1 MKRLKEH
8 LLILLLSSVCFTSL
22 SAQTDAE
29 RKFLASA
36 DSLNTQLLNAYTG
49 KDYPATEALCQKV
62 IDLYDAHASQLAEG
76 YAYFKYSSYYT
87 MASVQAI
94 QGKKQEAVS
103 NLFKALNSNKME
115 VSYNRVVNDED
126 LKDILDAPELQPA
139 LKRLKETTDYLYILQ
154 NAPEYTRTQ
163 PADSLP
169 RITYAQADEPDLK
182 RVRDYFRLDSVA
194 VAGDELATIKRILT
208 YIHDKI
214 RHDGQNGN
222 PTGGNN
228 SINFAEACKDGS
240 RGLNCRGL
248 ATVLN
253 ECYLS
258 MGIPSRVITCMP
270 KRYINDC
277 HVINAVY
284 SSTLGKWLWI
294 DPTNN
299 AWVTDEQGNLLS
311 IQEVRARLR
320 SGQPVRVNEEA
331 NWNNEKKTTTEE
343 YLYEYMAKNLFY
355 LESWTR
361 YGFNTESDYENLI
374 NYIFLQP
381 TGCDSKQ
388 RNPRNFSVNDDRYF
402 WQPPHA
408 GSCPQLQK

>member
-1 MKRLKEH
+1 MKRLKGH
-8 LLILLLSSVCFTSL
+8 LLILLLSLICFTSL

-29 RKFLASA
+29 RKFLAAA
-36 DSLNTQLLNAYTG
+36 DSLNAQFFDAYTG
-49 KDYPATEALCQKV
+49 KDYPAAEALCQKI
-62 IDLYDAHASQLAEG
+62 IDLYDAQATQLAEG
-76 YAYFKYSSYYT
+76 YAYFKYASYYN
-87 MASVQAI
+87 MASIQAI
-94 QGKKQEAVS
+94 QGKKQEATN
-103 NLFKALNSNKME
+103 NLLKALDSGKLE
-115 VSYNRVVNDED
+115 ISYSRITNDED

-154 NAPEYTRTQ
+154 NAPEYTHTQ
-163 PADSLP
+163 SVDSLP
-169 RITYAQADEPDLK
+169 QIVYAQADEPDLK
-182 RVRDYFRLDSVA
+182 RVRDYFQLDSV
-194 VAGDELATIKRILT
+194 VVPGDELATIKSILT

-222 PTGGNN
+222 PKGGNN

-240 RGLNCRGL
+240 CGLNCRGL

-270 KRYINDC
+270 KTYISDC

-299 AWVTDEQGNLLS
+299 AWVMDEQGNLQS
-311 IQEVRARLR
+311 VQEVRARLR
-320 SGQPVRVNEEA
+320 SGLPVQVNEEA
-331 NWNNEKKTTTEE
+331 NWNNEKKTTTED

-361 YGFNTESDYENLI
+361 YGFNTESDHENLI

-381 TGCDSKQ
+381 TGCDSGQ
-388 RNPRNFSVNDDRYF
+388 RNPRNYSVNDDRYF
-402 WQPPHA
+402 WQA
-408 GSCPQLQK
+408 PQ

>member
-1 MKRLKEH
+1 MKRLKGH
-8 LLILLLSSVCFTSL
+8 LLILLLSLVCFTSL

-29 RKFLASA
+29 RKFMAVV
-36 DSLNTQLLNAYTG
+36 DSLNAQLLDAYTG
-49 KDYPATEALCQKV
+49 KDYPAAEAICRKI
-62 IDLYDAHASQLAEG
+62 IDFYDAHAAQLAEG
-76 YAYFKYSSYYT
+76 YAYFKYSSYYN
-87 MASVQAI
+87 MACVQAK
-94 QGKKQEAVS
+94 QGKKQEAAS
-103 NLFKALNSNKME
+103 NLLKALDSGKME
-115 VSYNRVVNDED
+115 MSYSKITHEED
-126 LKDILDAPELQPA
+126 LKGILDAAELQPA
-139 LKRLKETTDYLYILQ
+139 LQRLKETTDYLYILQ
-154 NAPEYTRTQ
+154 HAPEYTRTQ

-169 RITYAQADEPDLK
+169 RIVYAQADEPDLK

-208 YIHDKI
+208 YIHNKI

-222 PTGGNN
+222 PTDGYN

-270 KRYINDC
+270 KTYINDC

-299 AWVTDEQGNLLS
+299 AWVTDDQGNLLS

-331 NWNNEKKTTTEE
+331 NWNNERKTTTEA

-361 YGFNTESDYENLI
+361 YGFNTERDRENPI

-381 TGCDSKQ
+381 TGCDSDQ
-388 RNPRNFSVNDDRYF
+388 RNPRNLSVNDDRYF
-402 WQPPHA
+402 WQVP
-408 GSCPQLQK
+408 L

>member
-1 MKRLKEH
+1 MKRLKGH
-8 LLILLLSSVCFTSL
+8 LLILLLSLVCFTSL

-29 RKFLASA
+29 RKFMAVV
-36 DSLNTQLLNAYTG
+36 DSLNAQLLDAYTG
-49 KDYPATEALCQKV
+49 KDYPAAEAICRKI
-62 IDLYDAHASQLAEG
+62 IDFYDAHAAQLAEG
-76 YAYFKYSSYYT
+76 YAYFKYSSYYN
-87 MASVQAI
+87 MACVQAK
-94 QGKKQEAVS
+94 QGKKQEAAS
-103 NLFKALNSNKME
+103 NLLKALDSGKME
-115 VSYNRVVNDED
+115 MSYSKITHEED
-126 LKDILDAPELQPA
+126 LKDILDVAELQPA
-139 LKRLKETTDYLYILQ
+139 LQRLKETTDYLYILQ
-154 NAPEYTRTQ
+154 HAPEYTRTQ

-169 RITYAQADEPDLK
+169 RIGYAQADEPDLK

-208 YIHDKI
+208 YIHNKI

-222 PTGGNN
+222 PTGGYN

-270 KRYINDC
+270 KTYINDC

-299 AWVTDEQGNLLS
+299 AWVTDDQGNLLS

-331 NWNNEKKTTTEE
+331 NWNNERKATTEA

-361 YGFNTESDYENLI
+361 YGFNTESDRENPI

-381 TGCDSKQ
+381 TGCDSDQ
-388 RNPRNFSVNDDRYF
+388 RNPRNLSVNDDRYF
-402 WQPPHA
+402 WQAPR
-408 GSCPQLQK
+408 

>member
-1 MKRLKEH
+1 MKRLKT
-8 LLILLLSSVCFTSL
+8 ILLNLLLALVIPASL

-29 RKFLASA
+29 RKFMASV
-36 DSLNTQLLNAYTG
+36 DSLNTQFINAYTG
-49 KDYPATEALCQKV
+49 KDYPAAEALCQKV
-62 IDLYDAHASQLAEG
+62 MDLYDAHASQLAEG
-76 YAYFKYSSYYT
+76 YAYVKYSYYYN

-115 VSYNRVVNDED
+115 VSYKRVVNDED

-139 LKRLKETTDYLYILQ
+139 LKRLKETTDYLYI
-154 NAPEYTRTQ
+154 TRTQ
-163 PADSLP
+163 QADSLP
-169 RITYAQADEPDLK
+169 RIVYAQADDPALK
-182 RVRDYFRLDSVA
+182 RVRNYFRLDSVA

-214 RHDGQNGN
+214 RHDGGNGN

-270 KRYINDC
+270 KTYINDC

-299 AWVTDEQGNLLS
+299 AWVTDEQGNL
-311 IQEVRARLR
+311 RT
-320 SGQPVRVNEEA
+320 GQP
-331 NWNNEKKTTTEE
+331 TEH
-343 YLYEYMAKNLFY
+343 
-355 LESWTR
+355 
-361 YGFNTESDYENLI
+361 
-374 NYIFLQP
+374 
-381 TGCDSKQ
+381 TGSA
-388 RNPRNFSVNDDRYF
+388 RT
-402 WQPPHA
+402 
-408 GSCPQLQK
+408 PQERPARPGERRG

>member
-1 MKRLKEH
+1 MKRLKGY
-8 LLILLLSSVCFTSL
+8 LLILLLNLIYFTSL

-29 RKFLASA
+29 RKFLAST
-36 DSLNTQLLNAYTG
+36 DSLNTLLSDAYTG
-49 KDYPATEALCQKV
+49 KDYPAAEALCQKI
-62 IDLYDAHASQLAEG
+62 IDLYDAHATQLAEG
-76 YAYFKYSSYYT
+76 YAYFKYSSYYN

-94 QGKKQEAVS
+94 QGKKQEAAN
-103 NLFKALNSNKME
+103 NLLKALDSGMIE
-115 VSYNRVVNDED
+115 VSYNKITNDED
-126 LKDILDAPELQPA
+126 LKGILDAPELQPA

-154 NAPEYTRTQ
+154 NSPEYTRTQ
-163 PADSLP
+163 SVDSLP
-169 RITYAQADEPDLK
+169 QIVYAQADEPGLK
-182 RVRDYFRLDSVA
+182 RVREYFQLDSVA

-222 PTGGNN
+222 PKGGNN
-228 SINFAEACKDGS
+228 SIHFAEACKDGS

-270 KRYINDC
+270 KTYINDC

-311 IQEVRARLR
+311 VQEVRARLR
-320 SGQPVRVNEEA
+320 NGQPVRVNEEA
-331 NWNNEKKTTTEE
+331 NWNNEKKTTTED
-343 YLYEYMAKNLFY
+343 YLYDYMAKNLFY

-361 YGFNTESDYENLI
+361 YGFNTESDRENLI

-381 TGCDSKQ
+381 TGCDSKE
-388 RNPRNFSVNDDRYF
+388 RNPRNYSVNDDQYF
-402 WQPPHA
+402 WQA
-408 GSCPQLQK
+408 PQQAKTD

>member
-1 MKRLKEH
+1 MKRLKGH
-8 LLILLLSSVCFTSL
+8 LLILLLSLICFTSL

-29 RKFLASA
+29 RKFLAAA
-36 DSLNTQLLNAYTG
+36 DSLNAQFFDAYTG
-49 KDYPATEALCQKV
+49 KDYPAAEALCQKI
-62 IDLYDAHASQLAEG
+62 IDLYDAQATQLAEG
-76 YAYFKYSSYYT
+76 YAYFKYASYYN
-87 MASVQAI
+87 MASIQAV
-94 QGKKQEAVS
+94 QGKKQEAAN
-103 NLFKALNSNKME
+103 NLLKALDSGKLE
-115 VSYNRVVNDED
+115 VSYNRIINDED
-126 LKDILDAPELQPA
+126 LKDILDTPELQPA

-154 NAPEYTRTQ
+154 NAPEYTHTQ
-163 PADSLP
+163 SVDSLP
-169 RITYAQADEPDLK
+169 QIVYAQADEPDLK
-182 RVRDYFRLDSVA
+182 RVRDYFQLDSV
-194 VAGDELATIKRILT
+194 VVPGDELATIKSILT

-222 PTGGNN
+222 PKGGNN

-240 RGLNCRGL
+240 CGLNCRGL

-270 KRYINDC
+270 KTYISDC

-299 AWVTDEQGNLLS
+299 AWVMDEQGNLQS
-311 IQEVRARLR
+311 VQEVRARLR
-320 SGQPVRVNEEA
+320 SGLPVQVNEEA
-331 NWNNEKKTTTEE
+331 NWNNEKKTTTED

-361 YGFNTESDYENLI
+361 YGFNTESDHENLI

-381 TGCDSKQ
+381 TGCDSGQ
-388 RNPRNFSVNDDRYF
+388 RNPRNYSVNDDRYF
-402 WQPPHA
+402 WQA
-408 GSCPQLQK
+408 PQ

>member
-1 MKRLKEH
+1 MKRLK
-8 LLILLLSSVCFTSL
+8 
-22 SAQTDAE
+22 
-29 RKFLASA
+29 
-36 DSLNTQLLNAYTG
+36 G
-49 KDYPATEALCQKV
+49 
-62 IDLYDAHASQLAEG
+62 
-76 YAYFKYSSYYT
+76 
-87 MASVQAI
+87 
-94 QGKKQEAVS
+94 
-103 NLFKALNSNKME
+103 
-115 VSYNRVVNDED
+115 
-126 LKDILDAPELQPA
+126 
-139 LKRLKETTDYLYILQ
+139 
-154 NAPEYTRTQ
+154 
-163 PADSLP
+163 
-169 RITYAQADEPDLK
+169 
-182 RVRDYFRLDSVA
+182 
-194 VAGDELATIKRILT
+194 IKRILT
-208 YIHDKI
+208 YIHNKI

-222 PTGGNN
+222 PKGGNN

-311 IQEVRARLR
+311 VQEVRVRLR

-331 NWNNEKKTTTEE
+331 NWNNEKKTTTED
-343 YLYEYMAKNLFY
+343 YLYEYMTKNLFY

-361 YGFNTESDYENLI
+361 YGFNTESDRENLI

-381 TGCDSKQ
+381 TGCDSDQ
-388 RNPRNFSVNDDRYF
+388 RNPGNFSVNDDRYF
-402 WQPPHA
+402 WQVP
-408 GSCPQLQK
+408 

>member
-1 MKRLKEH
+1 MKRLKGH
-8 LLILLLSSVCFTSL
+8 LLILLLSLVCFTSL

-29 RKFLASA
+29 RKFMAVV
-36 DSLNTQLLNAYTG
+36 DSLNAQLLDAYTG
-49 KDYPATEALCQKV
+49 KDYPAAEAICRKI
-62 IDLYDAHASQLAEG
+62 IDFYDAHAAELAEG
-76 YAYFKYSSYYT
+76 YAYFKYSSYYN
-87 MASVQAI
+87 MACVQAK
-94 QGKKQEAVS
+94 QGKKQGAAS
-103 NLFKALNSNKME
+103 NLLKALDSGKME
-115 VSYNRVVNDED
+115 MSYSKITHEED
-126 LKDILDAPELQPA
+126 LKGILDAAELQPA
-139 LKRLKETTDYLYILQ
+139 LQRLKETTDYLYILQ

-169 RITYAQADEPDLK
+169 RIVYAQADEPDLK

-208 YIHDKI
+208 YIHNKI

-222 PTGGNN
+222 PTGGYN

-270 KRYINDC
+270 KTYINDC

-299 AWVTDEQGNLLS
+299 AWVTDDQGNLLS

-331 NWNNEKKTTTEE
+331 NWNNERKATTEA

-361 YGFNTESDYENLI
+361 YGFNTESDRENPI

-381 TGCDSKQ
+381 TGCDSDQ
-388 RNPRNFSVNDDRYF
+388 RNPRNLSVNDDRYF
-402 WQPPHA
+402 WQAPR
-408 GSCPQLQK
+408 

>member
-1 MKRLKEH
+1 MKRLKGH
-8 LLILLLSSVCFTSL
+8 LLILLLSLVCFTSL

-29 RKFLASA
+29 RKFMAA
-36 DSLNTQLLNAYTG
+36 VDSLNAQLLDAYTG
-49 KDYPATEALCQKV
+49 KDYPAAEAICRKI
-62 IDLYDAHASQLAEG
+62 IDFYDAHAAELAEG
-76 YAYFKYSSYYT
+76 YAYFKYSSYYN
-87 MASVQAI
+87 MACVQAK
-94 QGKKQEAVS
+94 QGKKQGAAS
-103 NLFKALNSNKME
+103 NLLKALDSGKME
-115 VSYNRVVNDED
+115 MSYSKITQDED
-126 LKDILDAPELQPA
+126 LKGILDAAELQPA
-139 LKRLKETTDYLYILQ
+139 LQQLKETTDYLYILQ
-154 NAPEYTRTQ
+154 HAPEYTRTQ

-169 RITYAQADEPDLK
+169 RIVYAQADEPDLK

-208 YIHDKI
+208 YIHNKI

-222 PTGGNN
+222 PTGGYN

-270 KRYINDC
+270 KTYINDC

-299 AWVTDEQGNLLS
+299 AWVTDDQGNLLS

-331 NWNNEKKTTTEE
+331 NWNNERKATTEA

-361 YGFNTESDYENLI
+361 YGFNTESDRENPI

-381 TGCDSKQ
+381 IGCDSDQ
-388 RNPRNFSVNDDRYF
+388 RNPRNLSVNDDRYF
-402 WQPPHA
+402 WQVP
-408 GSCPQLQK
+408 L

>member
-1 MKRLKEH
+1 MKRLKT
-8 LLILLLSSVCFTSL
+8 ILLNLLLALVIPASL

-103 NLFKALNSNKME
+103 NLSKALNSNKME

-163 PADSLP
+163 QADSLP
-169 RITYAQADEPDLK
+169 RIVYAQTDEPDLK

-194 VAGDELATIKRILT
+194 VAGDELTTIKRILT

-240 RGLNCRGL
+240 WGLNCRGL

-270 KRYINDC
+270 KTYISDC

-284 SSTLGKWLWI
+284 SSTLGKWLSATSST
-294 DPTNN
+294 P
-299 AWVTDEQGNLLS
+299 S
-311 IQEVRARLR
+311 IRPPSA
-320 SGQPVRVNEEA
+320 SG
-331 NWNNEKKTTTEE
+331 
-343 YLYEYMAKNLFY
+343 
-355 LESWTR
+355 S
-361 YGFNTESDYENLI
+361 G
-374 NYIFLQP
+374 
-381 TGCDSKQ
+381 
-388 RNPRNFSVNDDRYF
+388 
-402 WQPPHA
+402 
-408 GSCPQLQK
+408 

>member
-1 MKRLKEH
+1 MKRLKGH
-8 LLILLLSSVCFTSL
+8 LLILLLSLVCFTSL

-29 RKFLASA
+29 RKFMAVV
-36 DSLNTQLLNAYTG
+36 DSLNAQLLDAYTG
-49 KDYPATEALCQKV
+49 KDYPAAEAICRKI
-62 IDLYDAHASQLAEG
+62 IDFYDTHAAQLAEG
-76 YAYFKYSSYYT
+76 YAYFKYSSYYN
-87 MASVQAI
+87 MACVQAK
-94 QGKKQEAVS
+94 QGKKQEAAS
-103 NLFKALNSNKME
+103 NLLKALDSGKME
-115 VSYNRVVNDED
+115 VSYSKITHEED
-126 LKDILDAPELQPA
+126 LKGILDAVELQPA
-139 LKRLKETTDYLYILQ
+139 LQRLKETTDYLYILQ

-169 RITYAQADEPDLK
+169 RIVYAQADEPDLK

-208 YIHDKI
+208 YIHNKI

-222 PTGGNN
+222 PTGGYN

-270 KRYINDC
+270 KTYINDC

-299 AWVTDEQGNLLS
+299 AWVTDDQGNLLS
-311 IQEVRARLR
+311 IREVRARLR

-331 NWNNEKKTTTEE
+331 NWNNERKTTTEA

-361 YGFNTESDYENLI
+361 YDFNTESDRENPI

-381 TGCDSKQ
+381 TGCDSDQ
-388 RNPRNFSVNDDRYF
+388 RNPRNLSVNDDRYF
-402 WQPPHA
+402 WQAPR
-408 GSCPQLQK
+408 

>member
-1 MKRLKEH
+1 M
-8 LLILLLSSVCFTSL
+8 
-22 SAQTDAE
+22 
-29 RKFLASA
+29 ASA
-36 DSLNTQLLNAYTG
+36 DSLNTLLFDAYTG
-49 KDYPATEALCQKV
+49 KDYPAAEALCQQI
-62 IDLYDAHASQLAEG
+62 IDLYDAHATQLAEG
-76 YAYFKYSSYYT
+76 YAYFKYSSYYN
-87 MASVQAI
+87 MASIQAI
-94 QGKKQEAVS
+94 QGKKQEAAS
-103 NLFKALNSNKME
+103 SLLKALDSGKIE
-115 VSYNRVVNDED
+115 VSYNRITNDED

-163 PADSLP
+163 SVDSLP
-169 RITYAQADEPDLK
+169 RIVYAQADEPDLK

-194 VAGDELATIKRILT
+194 VAGDELGTIKCILT
-208 YIHDKI
+208 YIHNKI

-222 PTGGNN
+222 PKGGNN

-270 KRYINDC
+270 KTYINDC

-299 AWVTDEQGNLLS
+299 AWVTDEHGNLLS
-311 IQEVRARLR
+311 VQEVRVRLR

-331 NWNNEKKTTTEE
+331 NWNNEKKTTTED

-361 YGFNTESDYENLI
+361 YGFNTESDRENLI

-381 TGCDSKQ
+381 TGCDSDQ
-388 RNPRNFSVNDDRYF
+388 RNPGNFSVNDDRYF
-402 WQPPHA
+402 WQVP
-408 GSCPQLQK
+408 

>member
-1 MKRLKEH
+1 MKALKRNI
-8 LLILLLSSVCFTSL
+8 LIVILVLIGGTSL

-36 DSLNTQLLNAYTG
+36 DSLNTQFLAAYNE
-49 KDYPATEALCQKV
+49 KNYPAAEALCRE
-62 IDLYDAHASQLAEG
+62 IINFYDIHATQLSEG
-76 YAYFKYSSYYT
+76 YAYFKYSGYYN
-87 MASVQAI
+87 MACVQAK
-94 QGKKQEAVS
+94 QGKKQEAVTS
-103 NLFKALNSNKME
+103 LVKVLDSGKME
-115 VSYNRVVNDED
+115 ISYSKVVNDED
-126 LKDILDAPELQPA
+126 LKDILDAEALQPA

-154 NAPEYTRTQ
+154 NSPEYTRTQ
-163 PADSLP
+163 PTDSLP
-169 RITYAQADEPDLK
+169 RIVYAQANDPDLM

-194 VAGDELATIKRILT
+194 VASDEPATIKRILT

-222 PTGGNN
+222 PAGGNN

-258 MGIPSRVITCMP
+258 MGIPSRVITCLP
-270 KRYINDC
+270 KTYINDC

-284 SSTLGKWLWI
+284 SSSLGKWLWI

-299 AWVTDEQGNLLS
+299 AWVTDDQGNMLS

-320 SGQPVRVNEEA
+320 SGQPVQVNEEA
-331 NWNNEKKTTTEE
+331 NWNNEKKTTTED

-361 YGFNTESDYENLI
+361 YGFNTESDRENPI
-374 NYIFLQP
+374 NYIYLQP
-381 TGCDSKQ
+381 IGCDSDQ
-388 RNPRNFSVNDDRYF
+388 RNTRNLSVNDDRYF
-402 WQPPHA
+402 WQAPR
-408 GSCPQLQK
+408 

>member
-1 MKRLKEH
+1 MKRLKGH
-8 LLILLLSSVCFTSL
+8 LLILLLSLVCFTSL

-29 RKFLASA
+29 RKFMAA
-36 DSLNTQLLNAYTG
+36 VDSLNAQLLDAYTG
-49 KDYPATEALCQKV
+49 KDYPAAEAICRKI
-62 IDLYDAHASQLAEG
+62 IDFYDAHAAELAEG
-76 YAYFKYSSYYT
+76 YAYFKYSSYYN
-87 MASVQAI
+87 MACVQAK
-94 QGKKQEAVS
+94 QGKKQGAAS
-103 NLFKALNSNKME
+103 NLLKALDSGKME
-115 VSYNRVVNDED
+115 MSYSKITHEED
-126 LKDILDAPELQPA
+126 LKGILDAAELQPA
-139 LKRLKETTDYLYILQ
+139 LQRLKETTDYLYILQ
-154 NAPEYTRTQ
+154 HAPEYTRTQ

-169 RITYAQADEPDLK
+169 RIGYAQADEPDLK

-208 YIHDKI
+208 YIHNKI

-222 PTGGNN
+222 PTGGYN

-270 KRYINDC
+270 KTYINDC

-299 AWVTDEQGNLLS
+299 AWVTDDQGNLLS

-331 NWNNEKKTTTEE
+331 NWNNERKTTTEA

-361 YGFNTESDYENLI
+361 YGFNTESDRENPI

-381 TGCDSKQ
+381 TGCDSDQ
-388 RNPRNFSVNDDRYF
+388 RNPRNLSVNDDRYF
-402 WQPPHA
+402 WQAPR
-408 GSCPQLQK
+408 

>member
-1 MKRLKEH
+1 MKRLKGH
-8 LLILLLSSVCFTSL
+8 LLILLLSLVCFTSL

-29 RKFLASA
+29 RKFMAVV
-36 DSLNTQLLNAYTG
+36 DSLNAQLLNAYTG
-49 KDYPATEALCQKV
+49 KDYPAAEAICRKI
-62 IDLYDAHASQLAEG
+62 IDFYDAHAAELAEG
-76 YAYFKYSSYYT
+76 YAYFKYSSYYN
-87 MASVQAI
+87 MACVQAK
-94 QGKKQEAVS
+94 QGKKQGAAS
-103 NLFKALNSNKME
+103 NLLKALDSGKME
-115 VSYNRVVNDED
+115 MSYSKISQDED
-126 LKDILDAPELQPA
+126 LKGILDAAELQPA
-139 LKRLKETTDYLYILQ
+139 LQRLKETTDYLYILQ
-154 NAPEYTRTQ
+154 HAPEYTRTQ

-169 RITYAQADEPDLK
+169 RIVYAQADEPDLK

-208 YIHDKI
+208 YIHNKI

-222 PTGGNN
+222 PTGGYN

-270 KRYINDC
+270 KTYINDC

-311 IQEVRARLR
+311 IREVRARLR

-331 NWNNEKKTTTEE
+331 NWNNERKATTED

-361 YGFNTESDYENLI
+361 YGFNTESDRENPI

-381 TGCDSKQ
+381 TGCDSDQ
-388 RNPRNFSVNDDRYF
+388 RNPRNLSVNDDRYF
-402 WQPPHA
+402 WQAPR
-408 GSCPQLQK
+408 

>member
-1 MKRLKEH
+1 MKILKGY
-8 LLILLLSSVCFTSL
+8 LLILLLNLICFTSL

-29 RKFLASA
+29 RKFLAST
-36 DSLNTQLLNAYTG
+36 DSLNTLLSDAYTG
-49 KDYPATEALCQKV
+49 KDYPTAEALCQKI
-62 IDLYDAHASQLAEG
+62 IDLYDAHATQLAEG
-76 YAYFKYSSYYT
+76 YAYFKYSSYYN
-87 MASVQAI
+87 MASTQAI
-94 QGKKQEAVS
+94 QGKKQEAAN
-103 NLFKALNSNKME
+103 NLLKALDSGKIE
-115 VSYNRVVNDED
+115 VSYN
-126 LKDILDAPELQPA
+126 ILDAPELQPA

-163 PADSLP
+163 SVDSLP
-169 RITYAQADEPDLK
+169 QIVYAQADDPDLK
-182 RVRDYFRLDSVA
+182 RVRDYFQLDSVA
-194 VAGDELATIKRILT
+194 VPGNELVTIKRILT

-222 PTGGNN
+222 PKGGNN

-270 KRYINDC
+270 KTYINDC

-311 IQEVRARLR
+311 VEEVRARLR
-320 SGQPVRVNEEA
+320 NGQPVQVNEDA
-331 NWNNEKKTTTEE
+331 NWNNEKKTTTED

-361 YGFNTESDYENLI
+361 YGFNTESDREKLI

-381 TGCDSKQ
+381 TGCDSEE
-388 RNPRNFSVNDDRYF
+388 RNPRNYSVNDDRYF
-402 WQPPHA
+402 WQA
-408 GSCPQLQK
+408 PQQAKTD

>member
-1 MKRLKEH
+1 MKRLKT
-8 LLILLLSSVCFTSL
+8 ILLNLLLALVIPASL

-76 YAYFKYSSYYT
+76 YAYVKYSYYYN

-103 NLFKALNSNKME
+103 NLLKALDSGKIE

-126 LKDILDAPELQPA
+126 LKGILDAPELQPA
-139 LKRLKETTDYLYILQ
+139 LQRLKETTDYLYILQ

-169 RITYAQADEPDLK
+169 RIVYAQADEPDLK
-182 RVRDYFRLDSVA
+182 RVRNYFRLDSVA
-194 VAGDELATIKRILT
+194 VAGDELATIKGILT

-214 RHDGQNGN
+214 RHDGGNGN

-270 KRYINDC
+270 KTYISDC

-299 AWVTDEQGNLLS
+299 AWVTDDKGNMLS
-311 IQEVRARLR
+311 VPEVRERLR
-320 SGQPVRVNEEA
+320 AGLPVQVNDEA
-331 NWNNEKKTTTEE
+331 NWNNERKVETED
-343 YLYEYMAKNLFY
+343 YLYSYMAKNLFY
-355 LESWTR
+355 IECWTR
-361 YGFNTESDYENLI
+361 YGFNTESDKNI
-374 NYIFLQP
+374 PVNYIMLQP
-381 TGCDSKQ
+381 PGCKS
-388 RNPRNFSVNDDRYF
+388 NAMLEGSIAVNDDSCF
-402 WQPPHA
+402 WAAPGA
-408 GSCPQLQK
+408 

>member
-1 MKRLKEH
+1 MKRLKGH
-8 LLILLLSSVCFTSL
+8 LLILLLSLVCFTSL

-29 RKFLASA
+29 RKFMAVV
-36 DSLNTQLLNAYTG
+36 DSLNAQLFNAYTR
-49 KDYPATEALCQKV
+49 KDYPAAEAICWKI
-62 IDLYDAHASQLAEG
+62 IDFYNAHAAQLAEG
-76 YAYFKYSSYYT
+76 YAYFKYSSYYN
-87 MASVQAI
+87 MACVQAK
-94 QGKKQEAVS
+94 QGKKQEAAS
-103 NLFKALNSNKME
+103 NLLKALDSGKME
-115 VSYNRVVNDED
+115 VSYSKITHEED
-126 LKDILDAPELQPA
+126 LKGILDAAELQPA
-139 LKRLKETTDYLYILQ
+139 LQRLKETTDYLYILQ
-154 NAPEYTRTQ
+154 HAPEYTRTQ

-169 RITYAQADEPDLK
+169 RIVYAQADEPDLK

-194 VAGDELATIKRILT
+194 VVGDELATIKRILT
-208 YIHDKI
+208 YIHNKI

-270 KRYINDC
+270 KTYISDC

-299 AWVTDEQGNLLS
+299 AWVTDEQDNLLS
-311 IQEVRARLR
+311 VQEVRARLR

-331 NWNNEKKTTTEE
+331 NWNNEKKTTTEA

-361 YGFNTESDYENLI
+361 YGFNTESDRENPI

-388 RNPRNFSVNDDRYF
+388 RNPRNLSVNDDRYF
-402 WQPPHA
+402 WQAPR
-408 GSCPQLQK
+408 